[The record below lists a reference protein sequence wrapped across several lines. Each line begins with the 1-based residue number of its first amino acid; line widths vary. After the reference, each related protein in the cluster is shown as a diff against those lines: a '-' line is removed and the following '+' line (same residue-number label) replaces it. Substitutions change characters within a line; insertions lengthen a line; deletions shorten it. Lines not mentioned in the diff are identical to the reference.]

1 LYNLYVGIAG
11 PELSTEI
18 SMNRAL
24 LVAFHFP
31 PIQVS
36 SGVQRTLAHTR
47 YLPERGWEPLV
58 LTAHPRAYQI
68 KHDDQLRDIPDDTI
82 VARAFAL
89 DSARH
94 LAIAGR
100 YLDTLALPDRW
111 CSWLLGGVFRGLRM
125 IRRYRPS
132 VIWSTYPIATAHLI
146 ALVLHRLT
154 GLPWVADF
162 RDSMTE
168 EGYPREGMRRKVFVW
183 IERRTLR
190 ACSKAVFTTP
200 GAIQMYAERYPEIP
214 NDHWVQIPNGY
225 NEAIFADVE
234 ADLESRE
241 NPVNHS
247 QRRTLVHS
255 GVIYPSER
263 DPEPFF
269 QALSALKKN
278 GVIDAGNLQVILR
291 STGHEELFTPMLTK
305 YDIQDIVTLAPGVG
319 YRDAL
324 REVMAA
330 DGLLV
335 LQAANCNHQIPAK
348 IYEYFRSRRPIFA
361 MTDKDGDT
369 ARTLLDAGIDA
380 IAPLDDA
387 DAISRRLG
395 EFLEQLR
402 DGTAPKASEDAIR
415 ESSRE
420 YASEVL
426 AGIFAQLNKTT
437 PQVSSLPG

>member
-1 LYNLYVGIAG
+1 
-11 PELSTEI
+11 
-18 SMNRAL
+18 MNRAL
-24 LVAFHFP
+24 LIAFHFP

-36 SGVQRTLAHTR
+36 SGVQRTLAHAR
-47 YLPERGWEPLV
+47 YLPQYGWEPMV

-68 KHDDQLRDIPDDTI
+68 THQDQLKDIPEQTI
-82 VARAFAL
+82 VARAFTL
-89 DSARH
+89 DTARH

-111 CSWLLGGVFRGLRM
+111 CTWWLGGVVSGLRM
-125 IRRYRPS
+125 IRRYKPS

-146 ALVLHRLT
+146 ALTLHRLT

-168 EGYPREGMRRKVFVW
+168 EGYPREGLRRKVFLW
-183 IERRTLR
+183 IERQTLS

-200 GAIQMYAERYPEIP
+200 GAIRMYAERYPDIP

-225 NEAIFADVE
+225 NESIFADVE
-234 ADLESRE
+234 ASLGIGEQAVDD
-241 NPVNHS
+241 S
-247 QRRTLVHS
+247 QVRTLVHS

-269 QALSALKKN
+269 QALSALKKKR
-278 GVIDAGNLQVILR
+278 VIDAENLQIVLR
-291 STGHEELFTPMLTK
+291 STGHEEFFQPMLAK
-305 YDIQDIVTLAPGVG
+305 YEIEDIVTMAPGIG

-324 REVMAA
+324 REVLNA

-348 IYEYFRSRRPIFA
+348 IYEYFRSRRPVFA

-369 ARTLLDAGIDA
+369 ARTLMEAGIDA

-387 DAISRRLG
+387 TAISSRLQ
-395 EFLEQLR
+395 EFLEQLQE
-402 DGTAPKASEDAIR
+402 GTAPKASDEAVKK
-415 ESSRE
+415 SSRE
-420 YASEVL
+420 YASEIL
-426 AGIFAQLNKTT
+426 AGIFTQLNKTEQQ
-437 PQVSSLPG
+437 PSSLPG